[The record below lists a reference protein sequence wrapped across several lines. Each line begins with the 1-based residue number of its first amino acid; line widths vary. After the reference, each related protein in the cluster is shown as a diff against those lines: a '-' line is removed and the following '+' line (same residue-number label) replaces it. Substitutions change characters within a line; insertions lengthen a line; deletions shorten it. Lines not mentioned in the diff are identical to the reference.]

1 VAHPARRTW
10 TELTE
15 KCRKSS
21 REAFA
26 ASLERRHGRV
36 SWLGR
41 CFLVL
46 PSPFAHWAVFLR
58 SPKLQDA
65 PQRLSAIAILFRIR
79 FWRFLECQRLL
90 LVERGSVKQMRNREV
105 IQVRIGRGQTPSSLL
120 GMAPMTDRLQGRR
133 TFLPATAQL

>member
-1 VAHPARRTW
+1 MG
-10 TELTE
+10 
-15 KCRKSS
+15 
-21 REAFA
+21 
-26 ASLERRHGRV
+26 ASAG
-36 SWLGR
+36 LGR